1 MKKRRLFTL
10 LLAICMVVSLIPT
23 VAFANTGEAEAAVA
37 TQTSSPKTYTV
48 DVTNSSHKVGVN
60 GGTPVNSQ
68 IDSTGII
75 LNPGDKLVW
84 TSTGGKTKRLTGMMD
99 HHGDDNYPYTYSTG
113 VGFKIVKSN
122 ASENYELSDACNIQ
136 EKAYKIISGGQT
148 VFDKDGK
155 IVNATDKLIYDESKG
170 ETPPTGLEAATVHVD
185 DSMTANV
192 PMLVKATNGGQ
203 PGVYYSYCSIHTTCT
218 WNAYYYGVGHTF
230 TVEPLVNTASGEAT
244 AGISVNPNGGTQ
256 TSGSNPASITF
267 GNDPF
272 DLNLPVP
279 TKSGS
284 TFVGWEVTD
293 ENGDTRPFRYV
304 LEEKEDGSLYYPGL
318 TAANWSNVR
327 NAIGKTAYIKAV
339 WRDSTSIPV
348 TFDGNGGIVKGVR
361 ESTKSY
367 IVANNNFRP
376 DEEFSAWYTGVRP
389 GYDFKGWYLDNY
401 KIENITDIPA
411 RLWNSSGCTV
421 KAKWEKNNDTEC
433 FELDSETKKL
443 TILDSSFFTF
453 NDEYASWNECWQ
465 KSVKELDISRQITA
479 IPERAFIYYDALTSV
494 VIPTSVT
501 TVGYGAFYCKSLQKV
516 FVSSSV
522 TTIGNGEAV
531 FGYSENG
538 SVTVFCDSESA
549 VDTYAKQRN
558 AFWKQNGN
566 EYEYKIQ
573 YLTYTD
579 EGRTEPTCIADG
591 YEGYKKCN
599 ECDAFSEPGKVIPAT
614 GHSWNDGTVIEA
626 ATEIEPGVKS
636 YTCTKCDAT
645 MEEEIPATGHTWN
658 DGEVTKAATETE
670 TGIRTYTCT
679 ACHATT
685 TEIIPVIGHEHS
697 WNNGYVTKEPT
708 ETENGI
714 KLYNC
719 TGCSATKQEAIDATG
734 KHVHSWGEGVVTK
747 EPTEDVEGIKTYTCS
762 TCGETKTEPIPVV
775 AHVHTWDNGKVTKEP
790 TATEQG
796 VKTFTCTKCQGTKT
810 EPIPATG
817 GLTGGITVPS
827 VPADNTIT
835 NSGSEAAGNS
845 STNVNLSDKTT
856 VSDDKAETTVD
867 SDLGN
872 KIVENAV
879 DNKATEVVIKAE
891 TSKGDST
898 GASVT
903 LPAETVQAIYEKT
916 EATVTIETDSASIS
930 LDQDALAAVAAQ
942 AGTTGEVKL
951 IVEIREQNKN
961 KVEVDL
967 KIVTDKGTVSDF
979 NGGNVTVSVPVDK
992 ELAKKKLVCVYIDE
1006 NGHMSKVKGQMN
1018 ADGTFTFTT
1027 GHFSTYAILAEEEAD
1042 AAIAEQKAAIKNID
1056 IKLTSKQIKTK
1067 SGKKGIEITWTA
1079 DAGNKTLD
1087 GIEIYRSTER
1097 YKGYGTKPFYATKSG
1112 KTEGYYINT
1121 KSLKAGT
1128 RYYYRVRG
1136 YVLVDGQKLYTD
1148 YSNKAWRTVK

>member
-1 MKKRRLFTL
+1 MKERRLFTL

-122 ASENYELSDACNIQ
+122 ASENYKLSDACNIQ

-148 VFDKDGK
+148 TFGNDGK
-155 IVNATDKLIYDESKG
+155 INNATDKLIYDESKG
-170 ETPPTGLEAATVHVD
+170 EAPPTGLEAATVHVD

-230 TVEPLVNTASGEAT
+230 TVEPLTLNNNQASSIDVNLDGGSLTQGNYPTNTIKIGTDPAT
-244 AGISVNPNGGTQ
+244 ISIGT
-256 TSGSNPASITF
+256 PAKNNYTF
-267 GNDPF
+267 GGWDILDIDGNSYNNLFTETKND
-272 DLNLPVP
+272 DG
-279 TKSGS
+279 TY
-284 TFVGWEVTD
+284 TF
-293 ENGDTRPFRYV
+293 
-304 LEEKEDGSLYYPGL
+304 SYPGL
-318 TAANWSNVR
+318 TTSNWNTAR
-327 NAIGKTAYIKAV
+327 NAAG
-339 WRDSTSIPV
+339 STLIFKPRWISVNLILV
-348 TFDGNGGIVKGVR
+348 NLDGNGGVVYE
-361 ESTKSY
+361 ESNKDEAHFS
-367 IVANNNFRP
+367 VAGARFHTSSGLAY
-376 DEEFSAWYTGVRP
+376 SAVRP
-389 GYDFKGWYLDNY
+389 GYDFLGWYLGDC
-401 KIENITDIPA
+401 KIEKLSDIPVSQ
-411 RLWNSSGCTV
+411 WNASTKYTLV
-421 KAKWEKNNDTEC
+421 AKWKRNNDPEY
-433 FELDSETKKL
+433 FSWDPVNKKL
-443 TILDSSFFTF
+443 TILSDSFLSSFDTTYYYLRKDDIEVLEVAGGIETINYDNQIAFYS
-453 NDEYASWNECWQ
+453 NV
-465 KSVKELDISRQITA
+465 KSIIFHDSITSLGKAINSCSSLKAVYIPDSVTA
-479 IPERAFIYYDALTSV
+479 IDYSAFPNNI
-494 VIPTSVT
+494 
-501 TVGYGAFYCKSLQKV
+501 TVYCNKGSNADTFLLSN
-516 FVSSSV
+516 SSKNC
-522 TTIGNGEAV
+522 TI
-531 FGYSENG
+531 S
-538 SVTVFCDSESA
+538 
-549 VDTYAKQRN
+549 
-558 AFWKQNGN
+558 
-566 EYEYKIQ
+566 
-573 YLTYTD
+573 YLTYSTAD
-579 EGRTEPTCIADG
+579 GREATCTEDG
-591 YEGYKKCN
+591 YEGYKRCN
-599 ECDAFSEPGKVIPAT
+599 ECGAFSKSGKVIPAT
-614 GHSWNDGTVIEA
+614 GHSWNDGEVTTA
-626 ATEIEPGVKS
+626 ATETVPGTKT
-636 YTCTKCDAT
+636 YRCKKCTAAK
-645 MEEEIPATGHTWN
+645 EEDIPATGHVWGT
-658 DGEVTKAATETE
+658 GVVTKAATATE
-670 TGIRTYTCT
+670 TGIKTYTCT
-679 ACHATT
+679 GCHATT

-708 ETENGI
+708 ETETGI
-714 KLYNC
+714 KIYNC
-719 TGCSATKQEAIDATG
+719 TGCSEIKQEVISATG
-734 KHVHSWGEGVVTK
+734 ESGGNQEPDPGESGSNTGGND
-747 EPTEDVEGIKTYTCS
+747 PS
-762 TCGETKTEPIPVV
+762 TGESSG
-775 AHVHTWDNGKVTKEP
+775 N
-790 TATEQG
+790 
-796 VKTFTCTKCQGTKT
+796 
-810 EPIPATG
+810 TG
-817 GLTGGITVPS
+817 GLTGGTTAPS

-856 VSDDKAETTVD
+856 VSGDKAEATVD

-879 DNKATEVVIKAE
+879 ENKATEVVIKAE

-1006 NGHMSKVKGQMN
+1006 NGHMSKVKGQLN

-1056 IKLTSKQIKTK
+1056 IKLTSKQVKTK
-1067 SGKKGIEITWTA
+1067 SGKKGIKITWTA
-1079 DAGNKTLD
+1079 DAGDKTLD

-1097 YKGYGTKPFYATKSG
+1097 YKGYGTKPFYATKNG

-1136 YVLVDGQKLYTD
+1136 YVLVDGQKVYTD

>member
-1 MKKRRLFTL
+1 MKKRGLFTL

-122 ASENYELSDACNIQ
+122 ASENYKLSDACNIQ

-148 VFDKDGK
+148 TFGNDGK
-155 IVNATDKLIYDESKG
+155 INNATDKLIYDESKG
-170 ETPPTGLEAATVHVD
+170 EAPPTGLEAATVHVD

-230 TVEPLVNTASGEAT
+230 TVEPLVNTSNGTAT
-244 AGISVNPNGGTQ
+244 ASISVNLDEGAVGSGYP
-256 TSGSNPASITF
+256 TSIPF
-267 GNDPF
+267 GNDPIT
-272 DLNLPVP
+272 LSMP
-279 TKSGS
+279 TPTRTGK
-284 TFVGWEVTD
+284 TFVGWDIRD
-293 ENGDTRPFRYV
+293 ENNDTRTFRG
-304 LEEKEDGSLYYPGL
+304 LFEERADGSLYYPGL
-318 TAANWSNVR
+318 TATNWSVVR
-327 NAIGKTAYIKAV
+327 NAIGKTIHIKPIWSSAEPLA
-339 WRDSTSIPV
+339 I
-348 TFDGNGGIVKGVR
+348 TFDADGGIVKEVKTKNTHITQKDTFY
-361 ESTKSY
+361 STQ
-367 IVANNNFRP
+367 P
-376 DEEFSAWYTGVRP
+376 FSEWYTAVRP
-389 GYDFKGWYLDNY
+389 GYDFKGWYLGNT
-401 KIENITDIPA
+401 KIEKITDIPTQ
-411 RLWNSSGCTV
+411 LWNPNEPCEV
-421 KAKWEKNNDTEC
+421 KAKWERNNDTES
-433 FELDSETKKL
+433 FVIDSSTKKL
-443 TILDSSFFTF
+443 TILDNSFFDF
-453 NDEYASWNECWQ
+453 NDKTYATGWQ
-465 KSVKELDISRQITA
+465 EGIEELEITKNVTKISDRAFVGYAALPTVVVPNTVKEIGYS
-479 IPERAFIYYDALTSV
+479 AFVYMDSL
-494 VIPTSVT
+494 
-501 TVGYGAFYCKSLQKV
+501 KSAYV
-516 FVSSSV
+516 PSSV
-522 TTIGNGEAV
+522 TSIGNVEPL
-531 FGYSENG
+531 FGYCSNG
-538 SVTVFCDSESA
+538 SVTVYCEAGSDVEK
-549 VDTYAKQRN
+549 YAQEMN
-558 AFWKQNGN
+558 APQYNLYNPYIIHYAIFNDNGTI
-566 EYEYKIQ
+566 ELIH
-573 YLTYTD
+573 D
-579 EGRTEPTCIADG
+579 
-591 YEGYKKCN
+591 
-599 ECDAFSEPGKVIPAT
+599 
-614 GHSWNDGTVIEA
+614 WNDGTVTDE
-626 ATEIEPGVKS
+626 ATETESGTKKL
-636 YTCTKCDAT
+636 TCTKCGAT
-645 MEEEIPATGHTWN
+645 EEVEVPATGHTWN
-658 DGEVTKAATETE
+658 GGEVTKAATATE
-670 TGIRTYTCT
+670 TGIKTYTCTNQGCDATTTAVIPVKGHTHTWNDGVVTKAATATETGIKTYSCTGCSETKTEDIPATGASHVHSWNAGVITKDATTTEAGIKLFTCTSCGGTNEVAIPAHEHVWDAGVVTQEPTETEQGVRTYTCT
-679 ACHATT
+679 F
-685 TEIIPVIGHEHS
+685 
-697 WNNGYVTKEPT
+697 
-708 ETENGI
+708 
-714 KLYNC
+714 
-719 TGCSATKQEAIDATG
+719 TGCGKTKQEAIDATG
-734 KHVHSWGEGVVTK
+734 SSGGNDPSTGESSG
-747 EPTEDVEGIKTYTCS
+747 
-762 TCGETKTEPIPVV
+762 
-775 AHVHTWDNGKVTKEP
+775 N
-790 TATEQG
+790 
-796 VKTFTCTKCQGTKT
+796 
-810 EPIPATG
+810 TG
-817 GLTGGITVPS
+817 GLTGGTTAPS

-856 VSDDKAETTVD
+856 VSGDKAETTVD

-879 DNKATEVVIKAE
+879 ENKATEVVIKAE

-903 LPAETVQAIYEKT
+903 LPAETVQAISEKT

-992 ELAKKKLVCVYIDE
+992 ELATKKLVCVYIDD

-1042 AAIAEQKAAIKNID
+1042 AAIAEQKEAIKNIG
-1056 IKLTSKQIKTK
+1056 IKLTSKQVKTK
-1067 SGKKGIEITWTA
+1067 SGKEGIKITWTA
-1079 DAGNKTLD
+1079 AAGDKTLD

-1097 YKGYGTKPFYATKSG
+1097 YKGYGTKPFYATKNG

-1136 YVLVDGQKLYTD
+1136 YVLVDGQKVYTD